1 MIDFSWFFAASE
13 LLAGLFCLS
22 VGLVVRYRRQD
33 RLTAAFLGT
42 TIGLALAGVFQALLR
57 IAPDLILADLYWD
70 LATVGWVVMMTS
82 YLHFALI
89 FARREPKYPILI
101 YLVGL
106 PVLVMAAATSLTTT
120 GFDRTPF
127 GLLFKPGVL
136 YPLYMGTLQLYL
148 LAGLGFIAGV
158 LFRAPEFYRRK
169 QARYI
174 IVATLLPQVFG
185 LLFDQLAAVS
195 PLTVP
200 PLAVYIAALTS
211 GSIGYIIIKFF
222 PMRTVSPGEVA
233 AAAALALSDPLFLTD
248 ERRTINYVNQAACR
262 LVGCRVDELL
272 GKEIGSVY
280 QSGAGQA
287 EAIRQKSGV
296 FEPVEM
302 RSFPITGGRG
312 FIYLARALGPIVR
325 SRAATR
331 RATAELNGLV
341 KREELIIASLF
352 ELSRQKDEAAV
363 ELVWDKIKREGLE
376 LQATLQPVYQLM
388 RDYARILAETERARD
403 ALLSQTRQLTMLNE
417 LLAGRDI
424 TFGEL
429 KEEYRRLQG

>member
-1 MIDFSWFFAASE
+1 MIDFSWLFAASE

-22 VGLVVRYRRQD
+22 VGLVVRYRLQD
-33 RLTAAFLGT
+33 RLTAAFLSIT
-42 TIGLALAGVFQALLR
+42 LGLALAGGFQALLR
-57 IAPDLILADLYWD
+57 IAPDLILADLCWD

-106 PVLVMAAATSLTTT
+106 PVLVLAAATGLTTT
-120 GFDRTPF
+120 GFVRTPF
-127 GLLFKPGVL
+127 GLLFKPGFL
-136 YPLYMGTLQLYL
+136 YPLYLTTLQLYL
-148 LAGLGFIAGV
+148 LVGLGFITGV
-158 LFRAPEFYRRK
+158 LLRAPEFYRRK

-174 IVATLLPQVFG
+174 IIATLLPQVFG
-185 LLFDQLAAVS
+185 LLFDQLAVVS
-195 PLTVP
+195 QLTLF
-200 PLAVYIAALTS
+200 PLAVFFAALTS

-222 PMRTVSPGEVA
+222 PLRTVSPGEA
-233 AAAALALSDPLFLTD
+233 AEAAALALSDPLFLTD
-248 ERRTINYVNQAACR
+248 ERQTINYVNQAACR
-262 LVGCRVDELL
+262 LVGCRADELL
-272 GKEIGSVY
+272 GKELGTVY
-280 QSGAGQA
+280 RHDNGQA

-312 FIYLARALGPIVR
+312 FIYLARALGPIAR
-325 SRAATR
+325 SRAATQ

-341 KREELIIASLF
+341 KREERTITFLF
-352 ELSRQKDEAAV
+352 ELSRQKDEAAL
-363 ELVWDKIKREGLE
+363 ELAWDKIKREGLE

-388 RDYARILAETERARD
+388 RDYARILAETERTRD

-417 LLAGRDI
+417 LLVGRDR
-424 TFGEL
+424 TFSEL